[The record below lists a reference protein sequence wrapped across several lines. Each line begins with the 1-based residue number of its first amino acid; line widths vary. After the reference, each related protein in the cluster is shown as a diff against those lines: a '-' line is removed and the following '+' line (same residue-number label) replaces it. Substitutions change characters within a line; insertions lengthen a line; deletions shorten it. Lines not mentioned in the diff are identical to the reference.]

1 MHRKPLELY
10 IHIPFCIKKCR
21 YCDFL
26 SFGIEDDC
34 LENSKCCPSRNQP
47 VPDAYVDALCREIE
61 WYGQKKE
68 YKQRPVVSVFFGG
81 GTPSLMTEN
90 QLLRVMSVFREWF
103 DIQSDAEVS
112 LEANPGTVTL
122 EKLQKFKAC
131 GINRLSIGLQSTEGD
146 ELAVLG
152 RIHDYDT
159 FLKSYQW
166 AREAGYTN
174 INVDL
179 MMALPNQTETS
190 YKKTLE
196 QVLPLKPEH
205 ISAYSL
211 IIESGTPF
219 ETMEEKGELHLPD
232 EDAERRMYDLTRE
245 LLDKEGY
252 KRYEISNYAREGYEC
267 RHNIGYWNRTDYLG
281 LGLGASSLIGDFRFS
296 NTVNLERYLAGN
308 MDSDTWYETYEKL
321 SVQSKMEE
329 FMFLGLRMTQGIS
342 EEIFK
347 TQFGVSVMSVYEN
360 VIKKHVMNN
369 LIKCVNGRIYL
380 TKIGLDVANTV
391 MSDFLL

>member
-179 MMALPNQTETS
+179 MMALPNQI
-190 YKKTLE
+190 E

-380 TKIGLDVANTV
+380 TKMGLDVANTV